1 MQGIATL
8 PYEVQMRPMI
18 PVGGLGTVQSA
29 AKMLADFGREGD
41 TYIVHAAEGETV
53 IPLEVLEANPRMKR
67 MLFQQMEDM
76 GLEPERYVV
85 GSEFNSLNPVTG
97 QPEFFFKKLFKGI
110 KKIAK
115 KVAPAV
121 LPIALSFVAGPI
133 YGAALGSGITTLL
146 QGGSI
151 KDAAKSALIS
161 GGLGALGAGIGSKVG
176 GGGFF
181 EGIQKAALNPLEAAA
196 AQREAFGSMFDRF
209 KTPTTTPQDVGA
221 LSGETFATQTTPT
234 TTGAEAVSAGDP
246 ASKLASIPD
255 ATKTSEVIKG
265 AGTPDKTFIEKYIYD
280 PAPAQFDVGTG
291 QITGEG
297 TLEGIF
303 SPSRSSLDPV
313 LAGPEAG
320 AQAAQ
325 TIAKTNEAL
334 AAAGQPQITEEAAK
348 KFIGDAVTK
357 ASTAASEAG
366 VLTAYAPL
374 GTAAGTAATAYG
386 IAQLFPDDNPD
397 DEDRDGYH
405 DTTGVMLYKDQPE
418 KYGYGRDFYGDNPY
432 YQDPTFTPGA
442 LFARGGGEI
451 TGPGTSTSDSIPAML
466 SDGEFVMNA
475 KAVRGAGDGDRRAG
489 AKRMYDM
496 MRKFERMA

>member
-8 PYEVQMRPMI
+8 PYEIQTPPMV
-18 PVGGLGTVQSA
+18 PVGGLETMQSA
-29 AKMLADFGREGD
+29 AKMLADLGREGD

-53 IPLEVLEANPRMKR
+53 IPLEVLEANPRMKN
-67 MLFQQMEDM
+67 MIFQQMEDM

-97 QPEFFFKKLFKGI
+97 QPEFFFKKLFRGI

-161 GGLGALGAGIGSKVG
+161 GGIGALGAGFSSKMG

-181 EGIQKAALNPLEAAA
+181 EGVQNAAINPLEAAA
-196 AQREAFGSMFDRF
+196 AQREAFGNLF
-209 KTPTTTPQDVGA
+209 KSGSGDPSPFAKGGADTPVTDLTQPTTSATP
-221 LSGETFATQTTPT
+221 
-234 TTGAEAVSAGDP
+234 AGSD
-246 ASKLASIPD
+246 KLASIPD
-255 ATKTSEVIKG
+255 VPAGSGTPEVI
-265 AGTPDKTFIEKYIYD
+265 ASSTPEKSFIDKYIYD
-280 PAPAQFDVGTG
+280 PAPAKFDAATG

-297 TLEGIF
+297 TLEGIL

-313 LAGPEAG
+313 LAGSEAG

-325 TIAKTNEAL
+325 TVAETNKAL
-334 AAAGQPQITEEAAK
+334 AAAGQPPLSSQAAQNLVT
-348 KFIGDAVTK
+348 DAVTK
-357 ASTAASEAG
+357 ASTAATDAG
-366 VLTAYAPL
+366 FFTAYGPAL
-374 GTAAGTAATAYG
+374 GTAGTAAAAYG

-397 DEDRDGYH
+397 DDDRDGYH
-405 DTTGVMLYKDQPE
+405 DVTGVKLYEDQPE
-418 KYGYGRDFYGDNPY
+418 RYGFGRDFYGDNPY

-442 LFARGGGEI
+442 LFAAGGGSI
-451 TGPGTSTSDSIPAML
+451 NGPGTSTSDSIPAML

-475 KAVRGAGDGDRRAG
+475 KAVRGAGDGNRKAG

>member
-8 PYEVQMRPMI
+8 PYEVQTQPMVPI
-18 PVGGLGTVQSA
+18 GGLETMQSA

-53 IPLEVLEANPRMKR
+53 IPLEVLEANPRMKN
-67 MLFQQMEDM
+67 MIFQQMEDM

-97 QPEFFFKKLFKGI
+97 QPEFFFKKLFRGI
-110 KKIAK
+110 KKVAK

-196 AQREAFGSMFDRF
+196 AQREAFGNLF
-209 KTPTTTPQDVGA
+209 K
-221 LSGETFATQTTPT
+221 SG
-234 TTGAEAVSAGDP
+234 AGDP
-246 ASKLASIPD
+246 SPFAKGGADTPITDLTQPPKVDLNQYAADLGVPGPDTPIPEVPTGGTSETI
-255 ATKTSEVIKG
+255 TKTGPEKS
-265 AGTPDKTFIEKYIYD
+265 FIEKYIYD
-280 PAPAQFDVGTG
+280 PAPAQFDAATG
-291 QITGEG
+291 QVTGEG

-303 SPSRSSLDPV
+303 SSNRSSLDPGIQQQLV
-313 LAGPEAG
+313 DAKTQQALANIDPTSKIAAET
-320 AQAAQ
+320 AAQ
-325 TIAKTNEAL
+325 IKAQGAKKAAE
-334 AAAGQPQITEEAAK
+334 AAALDPGFFSKYGPAL
-348 KFIGDAVTK
+348 G
-357 ASTAASEAG
+357 TA
-366 VLTAYAPL
+366 
-374 GTAAGTAATAYG
+374 GTAAGVYG

-397 DEDRDGYH
+397 DENQDGYH
-405 DTTGVMLYKDQPE
+405 DTTGVMLYRDQPE
-418 KYGYGRDFYGDNPY
+418 MYGFANFYGDNPY
-432 YQDPTFTPGA
+432 YQDPTFTPEA
-442 LFARGGGEI
+442 FRAAGGGPVN
-451 TGPGTSTSDSIPAML
+451 GPGTSTSDSIPAML

>member
-121 LPIALSFVAGPI
+121 LPIAMSFIAGPI

-146 QGGSI
+146 QGGNI

-181 EGIQKAALNPLEAAA
+181 EGVQKAAFNPLEAAA
-196 AQREAFGSMFDRF
+196 AQREAFSNLFKSGPTPNEIANQQTLEASKDASMARF
-209 KTPTTTPQDVGA
+209 KGLPSPSD
-221 LSGETFATQTTPT
+221 
-234 TTGAEAVSAGDP
+234 
-246 ASKLASIPD
+246 KIASIPEVP
-255 ATKTSEVIKG
+255 AGGEVSEVIKG
-265 AGTPDKTFIEKYIYD
+265 STPDKTFIEKYIYD
-280 PAPAQFDVGTG
+280 PAPAQFDAATGTV
-291 QITGEG
+291 TGEG
-297 TLEGIF
+297 TLEGLL
-303 SPSRSSLDPV
+303 SPSRSSLDPAIQQK
-313 LAGPEAG
+313 LAQADVTKQLANIDPSSKIAAETAAAIKSQG
-320 AQAAQ
+320 AQKV
-325 TIAKTNEAL
+325 AK
-334 AAAGQPQITEEAAK
+334 AAALDPGFFSKYGPAL
-348 KFIGDAVTK
+348 G
-357 ASTAASEAG
+357 TA
-366 VLTAYAPL
+366 
-374 GTAAGTAATAYG
+374 GTAAGVYG

-405 DTTGVMLYKDQPE
+405 DTTGVMLYRDQPE
-418 KYGYGRDFYGDNPY
+418 MYGFGKDFYGDNPY
-432 YQDPTFTPGA
+432 YQDDTFTPGA

>member
-8 PYEVQMRPMI
+8 PYEVQTQPMVPI
-18 PVGGLGTVQSA
+18 GGLETMQSA

-53 IPLEVLEANPRMKR
+53 IPLEVLEANPRMKN
-67 MLFQQMEDM
+67 MIFQQMEDM

-97 QPEFFFKKLFKGI
+97 QPEFFFKKLFRGI
-110 KKIAK
+110 KKVAK

-196 AQREAFGSMFDRF
+196 AQREAFSNLFKSGPTPNEIANQQTLEASEKAAMSRF
-209 KTPTTTPQDVGA
+209 EGMPSPSD
-221 LSGETFATQTTPT
+221 
-234 TTGAEAVSAGDP
+234 
-246 ASKLASIPD
+246 KLASIPEVP
-255 ATKTSEVIKG
+255 AGSGTSEVITSSTPEKG
-265 AGTPDKTFIEKYIYD
+265 FIEKYIYD
-280 PAPAQFDVGTG
+280 PAPAQFDAATG
-291 QITGEG
+291 QVTGEG
-297 TLEGIF
+297 TIEGIF

-313 LAGPEAG
+313 LAGSEAG
-320 AQAAQ
+320 AQAA
-325 TIAKTNEAL
+325 KTVAETNKAL
-334 AAAGQPQITEEAAK
+334 AAAGQPELSRQAAQNLVT
-348 KFIGDAVTK
+348 DAVTK
-357 ASTAASEAG
+357 ASTAATDAG
-366 VLTAYAPL
+366 FFTAYGPAL
-374 GTAAGTAATAYG
+374 GAAGTAAGAYG

-405 DTTGVMLYKDQPE
+405 DTTGVMLYEDQPE
-418 KYGYGRDFYGDNPY
+418 MYGFGRDFYGDNPY

-442 LFARGGGEI
+442 LFARGGGAVN
-451 TGPGTSTSDSIPAML
+451 GPGTSTSDSIPAML

-475 KAVRGAGDGDRRAG
+475 KAVRGAGDGDRKAG

>member
-97 QPEFFFKKLFKGI
+97 QPEFFFKKLFRGI
-110 KKIAK
+110 KKVAK

-196 AQREAFGSMFDRF
+196 AQREAFGNLFKSGPTPNEIANQQTLEASEKAAMSRF
-209 KTPTTTPQDVGA
+209 EGMPSPSD
-221 LSGETFATQTTPT
+221 
-234 TTGAEAVSAGDP
+234 
-246 ASKLASIPD
+246 KLASIPEVP
-255 ATKTSEVIKG
+255 AGGGTSEVIKG
-265 AGTPDKTFIEKYIYD
+265 AGTPDNTFIEKYIYD
-280 PAPAQFDVGTG
+280 PAPAQFDAATG
-291 QITGEG
+291 QVTGEG
-297 TLEGIF
+297 TLEGLL
-303 SPSRSSLDPV
+303 SPSRSSLDPGIQQQLV
-313 LAGPEAG
+313 DAKTQQALANIDPTSPIAQQTKAQIISQGAKDA
-320 AQAAQ
+320 AQAA
-325 TIAKTNEAL
+325 AL
-334 AAAGQPQITEEAAK
+334 DPGFFSKYGPA
-348 KFIGDAVTK
+348 
-357 ASTAASEAG
+357 
-366 VLTAYAPL
+366 L
-374 GTAAGTAATAYG
+374 GTAGTVAGAYG

-405 DTTGVMLYKDQPE
+405 DTTGVMLYRDQPE
-418 KYGYGRDFYGDNPY
+418 MYGFGRDFYGDNPY

>member
-53 IPLEVLEANPRMKR
+53 IPLEVLEANPRMKH

-97 QPEFFFKKLFKGI
+97 QPEFFFKKLFRGI

-121 LPIALSFVAGPI
+121 LPIALSFIAGPI

-146 QGGSI
+146 QGGNI

-181 EGIQKAALNPLEAAA
+181 EGIQKAAFNPLEAAA
-196 AQREAFGSMFDRF
+196 AQREAFSSMFDRF
-209 KTPTTTPQDVGA
+209 KTPQMTDAQLTDSNVIGPT
-221 LSGETFATQTTPT
+221 STPT
-234 TTGAEAVSAGDP
+234 TTGAEPISDRV
-246 ASKLASIPD
+246 ASIPEVGSGSG
-255 ATKTSEVIKG
+255 TSEVITSN
-265 AGTPDKTFIEKYIYD
+265 TPEKTFIEKYIYD
-280 PAPAQFDVGTG
+280 PKPAQFDAASG

-313 LAGPEAG
+313 LAGSEAG
-320 AQAAQ
+320 AQAAS
-325 TIAKTNEAL
+325 TIAETNKAL
-334 AAAGQPQITEEAAK
+334 AAAGQPALSKQAAQNLVT
-348 KFIGDAVTK
+348 DAVTK
-357 ASTAASEAG
+357 ASTAATDAG
-366 VLTAYAPL
+366 FFTAYGPAL
-374 GTAAGTAATAYG
+374 GAAGTAAGAYG

-397 DEDRDGYH
+397 DEDQDGYH

-432 YQDPTFTPGA
+432 YQDSTFTPGA

-451 TGPGTSTSDSIPAML
+451 NGPGTSTSDSIPAML

>member
-121 LPIALSFVAGPI
+121 LPIAMSFIAGPI

-146 QGGSI
+146 QGGNI

-181 EGIQKAALNPLEAAA
+181 EGVQKAAFNPLEAAA
-196 AQREAFGSMFDRF
+196 AQREAFSNLF
-209 KTPTTTPQDVGA
+209 K
-221 LSGETFATQTTPT
+221 
-234 TTGAEAVSAGDP
+234 
-246 ASKLASIPD
+246 
-255 ATKTSEVIKG
+255 
-265 AGTPDKTFIEKYIYD
+265 
-280 PAPAQFDVGTG
+280 
-291 QITGEG
+291 
-297 TLEGIF
+297 
-303 SPSRSSLDPV
+303 
-313 LAGPEAG
+313 
-320 AQAAQ
+320 
-325 TIAKTNEAL
+325 
-334 AAAGQPQITEEAAK
+334 
-348 KFIGDAVTK
+348 
-357 ASTAASEAG
+357 
-366 VLTAYAPL
+366 
-374 GTAAGTAATAYG
+374 
-386 IAQLFPDDNPD
+386 
-397 DEDRDGYH
+397 
-405 DTTGVMLYKDQPE
+405 
-418 KYGYGRDFYGDNPY
+418 
-432 YQDPTFTPGA
+432 
-442 LFARGGGEI
+442 
-451 TGPGTSTSDSIPAML
+451 
-466 SDGEFVMNA
+466 
-475 KAVRGAGDGDRRAG
+475 
-489 AKRMYDM
+489 
-496 MRKFERMA
+496 